1 MLKPVYVER
10 SARVRETLLRLE
22 PLPRTAKLRTV
33 TSALVETMEAPESE
47 VAAVERPNSVKVRL

>member
-10 SARVRETLLRLE
+10 SARVRETLLRSE
-22 PLPRTAKLRTV
+22 PLPKTAKLRTV

-47 VAAVERPNSVKVRL
+47 VCGFQVK